1 MDNWYKIDLHQ
12 HTLNEI
18 THDGKKQQSQYTHE
32 DFEQLLLEQK
42 VNLKAV
48 TNHNTLNFDPV
59 GKLICERVIPFD
71 SVPRELWLQF
81 ADKDS
86 YFACEPEILEI
97 LKSSEGQDQVVIWLK
112 KERAKKLLPAN
123 WNILADQEIIAT
135 LTKKLGEE
143 NVKLVEK
150 NIEKM
155 RRMN

>member
-1 MDNWYKIDLHQ
+1 M
-12 HTLNEI
+12 
-18 THDGKKQQSQYTHE
+18 KKENKGLSI
-32 DFEQLLLEQK
+32 LA
-42 VNLKAV
+42 NL
-48 TNHNTLNFDPV
+48 D
-59 GKLICERVIPFD
+59 IQMCIRD
-71 SVPRELWLQF
+71 R
-81 ADKDS
+81 
-86 YFACEPEILEI
+86 
-97 LKSSEGQDQVVIWLK
+97 LK

>member
-1 MDNWYKIDLHQ
+1 M
-12 HTLNEI
+12 
-18 THDGKKQQSQYTHE
+18 
-32 DFEQLLLEQK
+32 
-42 VNLKAV
+42 
-48 TNHNTLNFDPV
+48 
-59 GKLICERVIPFD
+59 
-71 SVPRELWLQF
+71 
-81 ADKDS
+81 
-86 YFACEPEILEI
+86 
-97 LKSSEGQDQVVIWLK
+97 VIWLK